1 MEQNA
6 VVEQLQAQ
14 LRIVERS
21 YFPRFSLQGAAYA
34 RGTGAQTNG
43 TNLGGLSGLAPST
56 QNYALGFTVTF
67 PVFDLPSLRA
77 REAGQ
82 SATIRAEQARYRQVA
97 ADLKAQWNVAV
108 AALDGARRVA
118 ANTPVQVAAARAA
131 TEQATARYQS
141 GLGNIDA
148 VAEAQRLLTQAEID
162 DALARL
168 GVWRRLLGVATA
180 AGDIQPFLAEAS
192 Q

>member
-1 MEQNA
+1 
-6 VVEQLQAQ
+6 
-14 LRIVERS
+14 
-21 YFPRFSLQGAAYA
+21 
-34 RGTGAQTNG
+34 
-43 TNLGGLSGLAPST
+43 
-56 QNYALGFTVTF
+56 
-67 PVFDLPSLRA
+67 
-77 REAGQ
+77 
-82 SATIRAEQARYRQVA
+82 
-97 ADLKAQWNVAV
+97 
-108 AALDGARRVA
+108 VA
-118 ANTPVQVAAARAA
+118 ANTPVQAAAARAA

-180 AGDIQPFLAEAS
+180 AGDIQPFLAEVS